1 MVSCC
6 RDLSC
11 IGRHVRTLARFKGS
25 EIEGRVGSVVIDGS
39 VATLLLQRTPAD
51 LEIGL
56 VGSGEG

>member
-11 IGRHVRTLARFKGS
+11 IGRHVRTLARFKS
-25 EIEGRVGSVVIDGS
+25 AEIEGRVGSGVIDGS
-39 VATLLLQRTPAD
+39 VATLLLKRTPAD